1 MTEKTIHQTFLREI
15 FASKEKLEDEIG
27 MLESKIDTINRV
39 IEARWK
45 SLIGFGCGYFDN
57 WTLNDLDVVA
67 VKYNS
72 RSGEGTDYIPIRFFV
87 GTLEDA
93 KIAYKEYLDE
103 IKEERKKRKAGLEE
117 KKERELL
124 KNLSEKYKE

>member
-27 MLESKIDTINRV
+27 ILENKIYTINRV

-45 SLIGFGCGYFDN
+45 SLIGFGCGYFDT
-57 WTLNDLDVVA
+57 WSITEDIVA
-67 VKYNS
+67 VKYGS
-72 RSGEGTDYIPIRFFV
+72 RGGDGTDYNPIRFFV

-93 KIAYKEYLDE
+93 KISYKEYLNE